1 MLHECSPLFNIMD
14 QEITGQTVIYK
25 LGQIESQL
33 ANIAIKMVEQSSQFT
48 RDFEEVKRIQKKQ
61 DERISD
67 LEDIW
72 NGVRNWLLGGGF
84 VITLA
89 FTIFKVI
96 MPWVTK

>member
-1 MLHECSPLFNIMD
+1 MGAHPSLISMD

-33 ANIAIKMVEQSSQFT
+33 ANIAIKMAEQSAQFNK
-48 RDFEEVKRIQKKQ
+48 DFSEIKRIQKEQ
-61 DERISD
+61 EIRISK
-67 LEDIW
+67 LEDVW

-84 VITLA
+84 VITLV

-96 MPWVTK
+96 MPWVLK

>member
-1 MLHECSPLFNIMD
+1 MD

-25 LGQIESQL
+25 IGQIESQL
-33 ANIAIKMVEQSSQFT
+33 ANIAIKMVEQSAQFT
-48 RDFEEVKRIQKKQ
+48 KDFEEVKRIQKKQ
-61 DERISD
+61 DERISN

-72 NGVRNWLLGGGF
+72 NGVHNWLLGGGF

-96 MPWVTK
+96 MPWVSK